1 MTPMKDKNSY
11 PKWDLNLWPLGLK
24 SKTLAMSYG
33 ELLHK
38 RLENTLQINTP
49 MMQFLPF
56 LANLRHFAPPY
67 TYIRP
72 IYTFSPTFFHKIN
85 FQ

>member
-1 MTPMKDKNSY
+1 MAPMKDKNSY

-38 RLENTLQINTP
+38 WLENSLDMNTP
-49 MMQFLPF
+49 MIQF
-56 LANLRHFAPPY
+56 
-67 TYIRP
+67 
-72 IYTFSPTFFHKIN
+72 
-85 FQ
+85 